1 MSGLVNLIPP
11 QNEHVGTTDEE
22 GNVKFNMNWYLFIYN
37 ISSKLGG
44 TGQPAI
50 VYLAGGALGTPA
62 SGNLVNCTGYT
73 YGHLAGAV
81 PTWNQNTTGS
91 SSYATTA
98 GNLTGLTA
106 SISNLNSV
114 TGTLGSAA
122 FTASSAYQPAISS
135 YTIAGLPAAPA
146 TGTKAYVTNGQ
157 AVPVFMGAVSVT
169 GTVFA
174 PVFYNG
180 SAWLYG

>member
-73 YGHLAGAV
+73 YGNLAGAV
-81 PTWNQNTTGS
+81 PTWNQNTTGAA
-91 SSYATTA
+91 AT
-98 GNLTGLTA
+98 LTGLTA
-106 SISNLNSV
+106 SIANLNSV

-135 YTIAGLPAAPA
+135 YTIAGLPAAPP